1 MRRRGRLP
9 RQSSALTMDSEDDT
23 LLVPVDPSTRVG
35 ELGIGSFLILVG
47 GVIWFL
53 SLFLI
58 GDAIIPNQS
67 NRFNV
72 KLILT
77 GIYTTLILFL
87 VNAERRSKWE
97 EQGATSDDVDTLWL
111 IHIFIGS
118 TIAVGCSF
126 GLLAVF
132 QFDYCSTVVA
142 KEIFSDDDRHVV
154 RDGRAKKKFL
164 F

>member
-1 MRRRGRLP
+1 
-9 RQSSALTMDSEDDT
+9 MDSEDNT
-23 LLVPVDPSTRVG
+23 LVPVGPSTRVG
-35 ELGIGSFLILVG
+35 ELGIGSFLILAG

-67 NRFNV
+67 TRFNV
-72 KLILT
+72 KLVFT

-97 EQGATSDDVDTLWL
+97 EQVATSDDVDTLWL

-118 TIAVGCSF
+118 TIAVGCSL

-142 KEIFSDDDRHVV
+142 KEIFSDDDRHV
-154 RDGRAKKKFL
+154 RGGRRTKKFL

>member
-1 MRRRGRLP
+1 M
-9 RQSSALTMDSEDDT
+9 
-23 LLVPVDPSTRVG
+23 
-35 ELGIGSFLILVG
+35 
-47 GVIWFL
+47 
-53 SLFLI
+53 
-58 GDAIIPNQS
+58 
-67 NRFNV
+67 

-118 TIAVGCSF
+118 TIAVGCSL
-126 GLLAVF
+126 GLLALF
-132 QFDYCSTVVA
+132 QFDDCSTVIA

-154 RDGRAKKKFL
+154 RGGRAKKKFL

>member
-1 MRRRGRLP
+1 
-9 RQSSALTMDSEDDT
+9 MDSENNT
-23 LLVPVDPSTRVG
+23 LVPVGPSTRVG

-67 NRFNV
+67 TRFNV

-97 EQGATSDDVDTLWL
+97 EQAATQADDVDTLWL

>member
-1 MRRRGRLP
+1 
-9 RQSSALTMDSEDDT
+9 MDSEDDT
-23 LLVPVDPSTRVG
+23 LLVPVGPSSRVG

-58 GDAIIPNQS
+58 GDVIPNQS
-67 NRFNV
+67 TRFNV
-72 KLILT
+72 KLVVT

-97 EQGATSDDVDTLWL
+97 EQVATSDDVDTLWL
-111 IHIFIGS
+111 IHIVIGS
-118 TIAVGCSF
+118 TIAVGCSL

-132 QFDYCSTVVA
+132 QFDFRSTVVA
-142 KEIFSDDDRHVV
+142 KEIFSDDDRRFV
-154 RDGRAKKKFL
+154 RGGRAKKFL

>member
-1 MRRRGRLP
+1 MDICIDSADSAANL
-9 RQSSALTMDSEDDT
+9 SSLSRFFSLAN
-23 LLVPVDPSTRVG
+23 
-35 ELGIGSFLILVG
+35 LIQNNN
-47 GVIWFL
+47 
-53 SLFLI
+53 SL
-58 GDAIIPNQS
+58 
-67 NRFNV
+67 
-72 KLILT
+72 
-77 GIYTTLILFL
+77 L

-154 RDGRAKKKFL
+154 RGGRAKKKFL

>member
-1 MRRRGRLP
+1 
-9 RQSSALTMDSEDDT
+9 MDSEDDT
-23 LLVPVDPSTRVG
+23 LLVPVGPSTRVG

-67 NRFNV
+67 TRFNV

-97 EQGATSDDVDTLWL
+97 EQAATQADDVDTLWL

-154 RDGRAKKKFL
+154 RGGRAKKKFL